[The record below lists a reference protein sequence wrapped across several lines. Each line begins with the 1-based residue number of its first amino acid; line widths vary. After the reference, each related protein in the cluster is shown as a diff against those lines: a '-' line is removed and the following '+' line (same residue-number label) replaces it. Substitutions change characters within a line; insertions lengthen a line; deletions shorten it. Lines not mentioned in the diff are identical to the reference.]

1 MRRQQEVTRSGEHLI
16 LISCIAVSAFAASSL
31 AAFSVR
37 QQSSLV
43 FHDLAAM
50 KRYPFGGMQAV
61 GAMGQTASMFMA
73 DVAAGGKTTPH
84 HHHQEQFMFGLEGA
98 MKFVLAG
105 NSPQTLSRLTGSFA
119 PPNVRHGNI
128 NDGGPARYIEFQA
141 VLRPDWYPPHPRRPR
156 EGTPEPLPIPPG
168 LKVTEDF
175 SPASTGWRTE
185 RGARAKSLSGNTAAV
200 TVWELPA
207 ASGPIDV
214 TSGRNAERF
223 VYVVDGDI
231 AVADGA
237 SVRNVSRDMLIIVA
251 PSARNVRV
259 SAPRRSAA
267 TIAVFEAFR
276 P

>member
-1 MRRQQEVTRSGEHLI
+1 MTRTAI
-16 LISCIAVSAFAASSL
+16 VIAVLLIGFLRGGAAQQPSAL
-31 AAFSVR
+31 T
-37 QQSSLV
+37 

-50 KRYPFGGMQAV
+50 KRYPFGSMQAV

-73 DVAAGGKTTPH
+73 DVPAGGKTTPH

-105 NSPQTLSRLTGSFA
+105 SSPQTLSRLTGSFA
-119 PPNVRHGNI
+119 PPNVLHGNI

-156 EGTPEPLPIPPG
+156 EGTPEPLPIPAG
-168 LKVTEDF
+168 LTVTEDF
-175 SPASTGWRTE
+175 SSTSTGWRTE
-185 RGARAKSLSGNTAAV
+185 RGARSKTLSGNTAAV

-207 ASGPIDV
+207 ASGPIDL
-214 TSGRNAERF
+214 TSGRAAERF
-223 VYVVDGDI
+223 VYVVDGDVAI
-231 AVADGA
+231 ADGA
-237 SVRNVSRDMLIIVA
+237 SVRNVSREMLIIVA

-276 P
+276 